1 MAVQERLFA
10 HIYTCNPI
18 GLDMLPESPTEVV
31 IAVVALLALAGG
43 IVWIVKSQAKS
54 RERTQARLDEIQAR
68 LKEIEKEA
76 D

>member
-1 MAVQERLFA
+1 
-10 HIYTCNPI
+10 
-18 GLDMLPESPTEVV
+18 MLPESPTEVV